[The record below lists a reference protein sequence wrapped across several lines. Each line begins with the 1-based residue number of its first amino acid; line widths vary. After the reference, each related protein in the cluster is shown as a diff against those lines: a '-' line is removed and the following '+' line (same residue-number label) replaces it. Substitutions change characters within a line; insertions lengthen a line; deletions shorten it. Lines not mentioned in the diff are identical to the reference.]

1 MYYGTATTAKDAL
14 IAGNEG
20 ARTPR
25 MLLQHSKQAEL
36 GCHVRGPGALEG
48 VVDGLEAGRVRG
60 RRGPEVGDGREAQ
73 PPARCVW
80 HDGPPPRFARGPA
93 APPAARPWSR
103 RCGGGA
109 EMAGRGQRQG
119 GGGARRGVGSARRG
133 VTVAIPGP
141 SWVPWALYPGQLG
154 WDSNRYPTQGSWVP
168 SWGPA
173 GREPADYGRALS
185 CSCWSHPLSLS
196 LSVA

>member
-80 HDGPPPRFARGPA
+80 HDGPPPASR
-93 APPAARPWSR
+93 AARPPHPPHGPGAGGAAGVR
-103 RCGGGA
+103 RWRGGDSGRGAEVRGGGW
-109 EMAGRGQRQG
+109 GVRGE
-119 GGGARRGVGSARRG
+119 A
-133 VTVAIPGP
+133 
-141 SWVPWALYPGQLG
+141 
-154 WDSNRYPTQGSWVP
+154 
-168 SWGPA
+168 
-173 GREPADYGRALS
+173 
-185 CSCWSHPLSLS
+185 
-196 LSVA
+196 